1 MMNYG
6 KEGASYRY
14 SNSFVQLLCYIRV
27 YFHLLYIHTGG
38 VVITHAD
45 CFVIIINAKMDKK
58 IIAATVTII
67 ITTATR
73 IGMDAV
79 KNCWLDSIYSYNLKA
94 ACRSGVI
101 VIFMKVATLSYGTF
115 VSISEEEEGTM
126 S

>member
-1 MMNYG
+1 MNYD

-14 SNSFVQLLCYIRV
+14 SNSFVQLLGYMRV
-27 YFHLLYIHTGG
+27 YFHLLYRHTGG

-45 CFVIIINAKMDKK
+45 CFVTIINAKMDKK

-101 VIFMKVATLSYGTF
+101 VIFIKVATLSYGTF
-115 VSISEEEEGTM
+115 VSI
-126 S
+126 